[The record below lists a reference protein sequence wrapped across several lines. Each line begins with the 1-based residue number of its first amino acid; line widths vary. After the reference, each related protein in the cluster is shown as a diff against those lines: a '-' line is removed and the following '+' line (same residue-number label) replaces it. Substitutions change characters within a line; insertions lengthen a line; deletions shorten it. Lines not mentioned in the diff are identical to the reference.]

1 MVVLLKIKHYLCIV
15 IIYHV
20 NNKEYE
26 INGFTNDK
34 MTITRLKKIHEEIQV
49 KVDKFIDKILDETK
63 EVDDVDTFVTEKR
76 ILVEKEI
83 DRLVRE
89 IPDKY

>member
-1 MVVLLKIKHYLCIV
+1 
-15 IIYHV
+15 
-20 NNKEYE
+20 
-26 INGFTNDK
+26 

-49 KVDKFIDKILDETK
+49 KIDKFIDKILDETK

-83 DRLVRE
+83 DKLVRE